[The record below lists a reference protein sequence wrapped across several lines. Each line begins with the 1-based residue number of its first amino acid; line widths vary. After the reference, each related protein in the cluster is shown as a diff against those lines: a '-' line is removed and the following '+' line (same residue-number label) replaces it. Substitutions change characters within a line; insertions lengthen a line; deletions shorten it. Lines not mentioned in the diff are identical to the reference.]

1 MDTRN
6 SSDGARIEVRV
17 ETGLVRA
24 GFVSGF
30 DGKVKAVSSACVLPV
45 FMEVKRKDGAR

>member
-1 MDTRN
+1 M
-6 SSDGARIEVRV
+6 
-17 ETGLVRA
+17 RA

-30 DGKVKAVSSACVLPV
+30 DGKVKTESSVCALPV